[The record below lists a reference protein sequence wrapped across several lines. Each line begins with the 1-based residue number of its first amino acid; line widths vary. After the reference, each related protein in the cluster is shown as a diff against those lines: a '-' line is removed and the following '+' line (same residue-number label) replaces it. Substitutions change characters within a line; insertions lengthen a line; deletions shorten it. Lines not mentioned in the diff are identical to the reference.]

1 MKRVDKHIAKLKDK
15 NEGLKREKDRMIK
28 ETHVLKEANEAERLS
43 VLEIGENKQI
53 IIINDLLEQR
63 ISQLKLEDMK
73 NKEKNKVF
81 KREMTSMPQYLEN
94 Q

>member
-43 VLEIGENKQI
+43 VLEKVNKNKQCI
-53 IIINDLLEQR
+53 IKNDLLE
-63 ISQLKLEDMK
+63 
-73 NKEKNKVF
+73 
-81 KREMTSMPQYLEN
+81 
-94 Q
+94 